1 MAAFGRIERGKSL
14 VNFAVN
20 MFTWERLKT
29 NVRNY
34 SRNFEVMSNL
44 RSVFIPSLLKLRCLI
59 LISWFRA
66 VRVDKCLFFSDRFTN
81 FEQQVLTNLLVPW
94 SLHISPK
101 HVHMQVLPPPCEKA
115 LQYQINHQ
123 YNLNACFLSGT
134 DLRGN
139 RTSGFSGTRP
149 PTPRKLGFLY

>member
-44 RSVFIPSLLKLRCLI
+44 RSVFIASLLKLRCLI

-81 FEQQVLTNLLVPW
+81 FEQQVLTNLLVP
-94 SLHISPK
+94 
-101 HVHMQVLPPPCEKA
+101 
-115 LQYQINHQ
+115 
-123 YNLNACFLSGT
+123 
-134 DLRGN
+134 
-139 RTSGFSGTRP
+139 
-149 PTPRKLGFLY
+149 

>member
-1 MAAFGRIERGKSL
+1 MGAKDGKVAAFGRIERGKSL

-81 FEQQVLTNLLVPW
+81 FEQHLLTN
-94 SLHISPK
+94 SLSP
-101 HVHMQVLPPPCEKA
+101 
-115 LQYQINHQ
+115 
-123 YNLNACFLSGT
+123 
-134 DLRGN
+134 DLFIFPESMSICR
-139 RTSGFSGTRP
+139 SI
-149 PTPRKLGFLY
+149 LGFITSV